1 MLLPSFLL
9 VVYAL
14 FIGNAESAQ
23 NPATKSPKSTF
34 TYNQLWN
41 LEKNFWD
48 AFLYPANQLQIQGN
62 ESTIFASD
70 VSSRPHESSF
80 FNLHKS
86 DPILEQVQGRVD
98 ITRTFDGDELNREYI
113 FGLFANASAIS
124 LVGIPVSYNITQ
136 FAANDNIVSAT
147 TVVTFNA
154 TTFGVV
160 IPVTIDTWIK
170 FNKDGKIV
178 QYDAVFRW
186 FDYLVDYLLD
196 ATATKYNTTY
206 DGAVSIVTKVLAADI
221 CKTHDTYCTG
231 DNQQYPVNGTSCYDF
246 LTEKIRFGKS
256 YELGRNTLLCREVHD
271 HMVQYRPDVHCM
283 HIGPTGGGYC
293 VDDRSYQ
300 QTVLQRYFNES
311 WIPFGYGRSQDIW
324 LN

>member
-1 MLLPSFLL
+1 MLRPSILL

-23 NPATKSPKSTF
+23 NHATKSSKSTF

-62 ESTIFASD
+62 ASTIFASD
-70 VSSRPHESSF
+70 
-80 FNLHKS
+80 
-86 DPILEQVQGRVD
+86 VQGRVD

-124 LVGIPVSYNITQ
+124 LVGIPISYNITQ

-186 FDYLVDYLLD
+186 FEYLVDFLLD
-196 ATATKYNTTY
+196 ATATKYNTTA

-221 CKTHDTYCTG
+221 CNTHDTYCTG
-231 DNQQYPVNGTSCYDF
+231 DNQQYPVNGTSCYDY
-246 LTEKIRFGKS
+246 LTQKIRFGKS